1 MHACVFYLCI
11 SKIGMALPDELYH
24 RAYLEAIRVLSQ
36 NSTRIP
42 VLEQSSGSLQ
52 SPSPS
57 WLQSSGP
64 SALQSPGPSGL
75 QSSGPSAL
83 QSPGPSGLQSSGPSA
98 LQSPGPSWLQS
109 SGPSAL
115 QSPGPSWLQSSG
127 PSALQSPG
135 PSALQSPGP
144 SGLQSGSLQSST
156 GEHLTD
162 FSVQDGCK
170 AIAICTIV

>member
-11 SKIGMALPDELYH
+11 SKIGMALPELYH

-115 QSPGPSWLQSSG
+115 QSS
-127 PSALQSPG
+127 G